1 MQALDLQPLKLTIS
15 GAYYDSQI
23 YDSRLFLWKA
33 DGSILVLD
41 WDKLVDSVTIEENL
55 KTVFT
60 LTFKYGKKLYEN
72 LLIKDTEIKNLVMEK
87 LQKLSSLAI
96 DISERDLTN
105 HVVSLQDNPFPFP
118 HADSSIHYKTLY
130 VGSQSGVSR
139 SRCSYSRKIALN
151 PQTEKL
157 WDAPVLSLTAS
168 NNTLAIAAGS
178 EGLFDYS
185 IGDSFYQNSNEPR
198 NITEEHSNFARWMY
212 PGIFSSSYFNDG
224 YFADFQEIKEP
235 RSKSKELR
243 SSGKHIQLSLFPHLP
258 EKSSLISLP
267 ENSSVPKPSRE
278 LKQLFSYHEI
288 FTEEART
295 KQPIFTWGAR
305 DKIYLVTE
313 DSIELVRCFP
323 REKKETEKF
332 KSLGSTEVEDL
343 TGDIVSADSSFFG
356 IVLEEEDSLL
366 VINSLLQ
373 HKRFSGEP
381 VNWRVFPDSVNY
393 VNQLHIIYEDSIQIY
408 FFTHDYFLNQK
419 DKIIG
424 ISFGTE

>member
-1 MQALDLQPLKLTIS
+1 MQTLGLQPLQLTIP

-23 YDSRLFLWKA
+23 YDGKLYLWKA
-33 DGSILVLD
+33 NGSILTLD
-41 WDKLVDSVTIEENL
+41 WNKMIESITISDPL
-55 KTVFT
+55 KAVLLFA
-60 LTFKYGKKLYEN
+60 LQHGDDLYNN
-72 LLIKDTEIKNLVMEK
+72 LLLKDADIKALIIEKFRDLVKTPIEIPESALYNF
-87 LQKLSSLAI
+87 A
-96 DISERDLTN
+96 ISEQN
-105 HVVSLQDNPFPFP
+105 NPFPFP

-139 SRCSYSRKIALN
+139 SRGISLN
-151 PQTEKL
+151 SGIEKL

-168 NNTLAIAAGS
+168 NKTLAIAAGS

-185 IGDSFYQNSNEPR
+185 VDDSFSENSNEPR

-373 HKRFSGEP
+373 HKRFPGEP